1 MKKNGKLKRGS
12 LVFDI
17 FNVLWMVL
25 FALFCLVP
33 IIIMISSSF
42 SSDEALQNYGYSLFV
57 REWSFNAY
65 TVVFG
70 NIIPLLRA
78 YGVSLIV
85 TGGGTILNVFL
96 TAMIAYPLSK
106 PHFKY
111 KKAITVML
119 LITMLFSPGMVPTYI
134 LITQYLHWKNTFAVM
149 IIPQIGTTFYIIL
162 LRTFF
167 TDIPKEIGESAKIDG
182 CSAFREFLTINLPLS
197 LPAIATC
204 SILVALSYWN
214 DWGTAYL
221 YVDDNRMW
229 NVQMLMINLVQQAQE
244 WKNKLGQLAGNQS
257 SDSIVMA
264 TCILGTLPIM
274 AVFMSLQ
281 KYIVQGMTVGAVK
294 G

>member
-1 MKKNGKLKRGS
+1 MKSKNKIS
-12 LVFDI
+12 ASFAFDF

-33 IIIMISSSF
+33 LVIMISASF
-42 SSDEALQNYGYSLFV
+42 SSDEALQNYGYTLFV
-57 REWSFNAY
+57 KDWSINAY
-65 TVVFG
+65 KVVFA
-70 NIIPLLRA
+70 NVNPLLRA
-78 YGVSLIV
+78 YGVSIVV
-85 TGGGTILNVFL
+85 TGGGTLINVFL
-96 TAMIAYPLSK
+96 TALIAYPLSK
-106 PHFKY
+106 PHFKF
-111 KKAITVML
+111 KNAVTIML

-134 LITQYLHWKNTFAVM
+134 LITQYLKWKNTFAVM
-149 IIPQIGTTFYIIL
+149 IIPQIGMTFYIIL

-167 TDIPKEIGESAKIDG
+167 SDIPKEIGESAKMDG
-182 CSAFREFLTINLPLS
+182 CSAFREFLTITVPLS
-197 LPAIATC
+197 LPALATC

-244 WKNKLGQLAGNQS
+244 WKKNLGQLAGNQS

-274 AVFMSLQ
+274 GVFMALQ
-281 KYIVQGMTVGAVK
+281 KYIVKGMTVGAVK